1 MSLLAPENASPE
13 SVGAPR
19 WTTFTFLA
27 GVLLPSVS
35 IIVETTTHMC
45 AETFFDPIPTLW
57 HVLLVAFVPLANL
70 QVWLAVRKGE
80 TERGTLLGAANA
92 LAVAVSILYAVLYL
106 PLLPL
111 AVIALIFMGLG
122 VLPMTP
128 VLCLVAA
135 LILRRQLRR
144 MAPAG
149 FAVRPAAVAAAVG
162 AAVVGLALMEVPGAL
177 TRMGLRMAASD
188 SPAVRDEGVRW
199 LRAYGSRDYMLRA
212 CYGRTGRG
220 LDVASDIFSL
230 GDMTTPEQAREIYF
244 RVTGETFNKRV
255 PLGRLAGHWQ
265 PQDTFDFDPDQTG
278 EVIAGKVRGL
288 SLASS
293 RIDGSLDADAGV
305 AYAEWTMVFKNG
317 SDGQQEARAE
327 VQLPPGGVV
336 SRLTLWV
343 NGEEREAAF
352 AGRSQVR
359 EAYRQVVQTRRDPVL
374 VTTSGR
380 DRVKVQCFPVPPSG
394 EMKIRFGITAP
405 LALEARERGVLRLP
419 RLLDRNFAVAEDVT
433 HAVWVES
440 KVPLREDARGMFG
453 ENPKAGL
460 YAVRGGLKD
469 AELAGSEGS
478 IRAERSSGV
487 FEGWA
492 PDALNAGGGVVR
504 QLIVEEELPAASSV
518 VVVLDTS
525 ERVGRRAG
533 ELAAALK
540 TLPPGVEVKLLRAGG
555 NGLYEEAGGQL
566 SSAPAGEAAAQLEQT
581 TFAGGADS
589 VPALGR
595 ALDLA
600 NEAGHGAVVWVHG
613 PQPLLL
619 TPVEELR
626 QRWERRSGSATV
638 YSVQTEAGPD
648 LVGERLDG
656 VKNFEPVARMGGLQS
671 DLENLLARLTGRR
684 KALRFVRVREQPK
697 QLAKLPEGATDAE
710 GAKKTSAHVARLW
723 ANDEVGRILADPS
736 QNRNDEAVA
745 LAARYQLVTPVTGAV
760 VLETKE
766 QYAQAG
772 LTPVD
777 AGTVPTIPEPET
789 VVLLLVAGSLM
800 AFALLRRRRAFGGGA
815 A

>member
-1 MSLLAPENASPE
+1 MSLMVPENASPD
-13 SVGAPR
+13 SPQR
-19 WTTFTFLA
+19 WTAFTFLA

-35 IIVETTTHMC
+35 IIVETTTQMC

-57 HVLLVAFVPLANL
+57 HVLLVVFVPLANL

-92 LAVAVSILYAVLYL
+92 LAVAVSLLYTVVYL

-111 AVIALIFMGLG
+111 AVFALIFLGLG
-122 VLPMTP
+122 VLPMAP
-128 VLCLVAA
+128 VLSLVAG

-149 FAVRPAAVAAAVG
+149 FAVRPGAVVAAVG
-162 AAVVGLALMEVPGAL
+162 AAVVTLALLEVPATL
-177 TRMGLRMAASD
+177 TRMGMRMAASD

-212 CYGRTGRG
+212 CYEQTGRAV
-220 LDVASDIFSL
+220 DIASDLFSL
-230 GDMTTPEQAREIYF
+230 GDAVTTEEARRIYF
-244 RVTGETFNKRV
+244 RVTGETFNTRV
-255 PLGRLAGHWQ
+255 PLGRLKGHWQ
-265 PQDTFDFDPDQTG
+265 PEETFDFDPDQGG

-288 SLASS
+288 SLAAS

-305 AYAEWTMVFKNG
+305 AYTEWTMVFRNE
-317 SDGQQEARAE
+317 SARLQEARAE

-352 AGRSQVR
+352 AGRNQVR
-359 EAYRQVVQTRRDPVL
+359 EAYQQVVSTRRDPVL

-380 DRVKVQCFPVPPSG
+380 DRVKVQCYPVPASGG
-394 EMKIRFGITAP
+394 EMKIRFGVTSP
-405 LALEARERGVLRLP
+405 LELEGQGRGVLRLP
-419 RLLDRNFAVAEDVT
+419 HLLDRNFALGEGVE

-440 KVPLREDARGMFG
+440 KAPLREEARGMFE

-469 AELAGSEGS
+469 AELAGAEGS
-478 IRAERSSGV
+478 IRAERSAGV

-492 PDALNAGGGVVR
+492 PDAVRGDGSVVR
-504 QLIVEEELPAASSV
+504 QLIAEEELPAASSV
-518 VVVLDTS
+518 VLVLDTS
-525 ERVGRRAG
+525 ERVGRWAG
-533 ELAAALK
+533 EVASALRK
-540 TLPPGVEVKLLRAGG
+540 LPPGVEVKLLRAGG
-555 NGLYEEAGGQL
+555 NGLYEEVGGQL
-566 SSAPAGEAAAQLEQT
+566 SSGPAGEVAAELEKVV
-581 TFAGGADS
+581 FAGGADS

-600 NEAGHGAVVWVHG
+600 TEAGHGAVVWVHG

-626 QRWERRSGSATV
+626 RRWERRSGRATV
-638 YSVQTEAGPD
+638 YSVQTEVGPD
-648 LVGERLDG
+648 LVGEGLDG
-656 VKNFEPVARMGGLQS
+656 VAGFEPVARMGGLRS
-671 DLENLLARLTGRR
+671 DLESLLARVTGQR
-684 KALRFVRVREQPK
+684 KALRFVRVSERPK
-697 QLAKLPEGATDAE
+697 QSAKLPEGGTDAE

-723 ANDEVGRILADPS
+723 ANDEVGRMLADRS
-736 QNRNDEAVA
+736 RNRNDEAVA

-766 QYAQAG
+766 QYVRAG

-777 AGTVPTIPEPET
+777 ACTVPTIPEPAT
-789 VVLLLVAGSLM
+789 VALLLVAGSLL
-800 AFALLRRRRAFGGGA
+800 AFALLRRRRAFAGGA